1 MHAVCSHDMERIF
14 PVGEAFFHVT
24 IDARG
29 MLKHILNF
37 FFPIRSLA
45 REEEGEWIRP
55 NDERLLRSNPTYEE
69 KLALQQRGILNLD
82 RLVAYGSY
90 DALPLLR
97 SAVQTFKYKRVP
109 SLGMFLGQL
118 MVRATPLLRQEQV
131 PVLCPVPLHWSRHFA
146 RGFNQATLLAESVG
160 AARGWKVRHILM
172 RTRPTGHQA
181 WRNRAQRRSSVKDAF
196 AVRGNAPMP
205 YSVVLVDD
213 IATTGS
219 TLDACARVLKEAGV
233 VRVEALVLALG

>member
-1 MHAVCSHDMERIF
+1 
-14 PVGEAFFHVT
+14 
-24 IDARG
+24 
-29 MLKHILNF
+29 MLKLF
-37 FFPIRSLA
+37 LDLFFPIRSLA
-45 REEEGEWIRP
+45 RHQEGEWITGKDSP
-55 NDERLLRSNPTYEE
+55 LFRSNPVYEE
-69 KLALQQRGILNLD
+69 RLALQRRGILNLD

-90 DALPLLR
+90 DALPLLQD
-97 SAVQTFKYKRVP
+97 AVRTFKYKRVP
-109 SLGMFLGQL
+109 SLARFLGQL

-160 AARGWKVRHILM
+160 AVRGWKVKHILV

-181 WRNRAQRRSSVKDAF
+181 WRNRTQRRSSVKDAF

>member
-1 MHAVCSHDMERIF
+1 M
-14 PVGEAFFHVT
+14 
-24 IDARG
+24 G
-29 MLKHILNF
+29 MLKSFLDL

-45 REEEGEWIRP
+45 NSREGEWVSA
-55 NDERLLRSNPTYEE
+55 DDTRLLRGNPSYEDS
-69 KLALQQRGILNLD
+69 LSLQRRGIFNLD

-90 DALPLLR
+90 DALPLLQD
-97 SAVQTFKYKRVP
+97 AVRTFKYKRVP
-109 SLGMFLGQL
+109 SLGNFLGRL
-118 MVRATPLLRQEQV
+118 MVRATPLLRQDQV

-146 RGFNQATLLAESVG
+146 RGFNQATLLAEAVG
-160 AARGWKVRHILM
+160 VVRGWKVQHILQ

-181 WRNRAQRRSSVKDAF
+181 HRDRVQRRVSVKDAF
-196 AVRGNAPMP
+196 AVRGDAPMP